1 MFLLFFLNNHFR
13 SQPLHIA
20 ASASSFGTIASNLTM
35 TDEESSVFS
44 DSMASF
50 FSTSSNRKNGK
61 GGNNQNFDTVIKLL
75 LKQYPQ
81 AAQTPHGKSGRLPLV
96 LAARVGHRTWNDGM
110 KALLRAYPPAL
121 FSGSK
126 GMIPV
131 KLYPHALALIGGAR
145 PLPSSEMDISLMTS
159 GSNHSGGNSLPSG
172 SGHSFGNSR
181 HKGRGGN
188 RLLHNLLLSKQ
199 RQMRELMGTGS
210 STVTTSASTYRSGRV
225 RNHLHDSNHRSRA
238 RISATSSFKKK
249 PAATIET
256 KEKKGK
262 VDPKLATTMFELLRM
277 KPDLVEV
284 GRSYQA
290 EIERNR
296 LEANKKKDFSRAGVS
311 PGGATVGSG
320 LARRKKTM
328 SPKLLERMTV
338 FQRKA
343 WK

>member
-1 MFLLFFLNNHFR
+1 
-13 SQPLHIA
+13 
-20 ASASSFGTIASNLTM
+20 
-35 TDEESSVFS
+35 
-44 DSMASF
+44 MASF

-96 LAARVGHRTWNDGM
+96 LAARAGHRTWNDGM

-145 PLPSSEMDISLMTS
+145 PLPSSEMDTSLMTS
-159 GSNHSGGNSLPSG
+159 GSNHSCGNSLPSG

-199 RQMRELMGTGS
+199 RQMRELMGTGN
-210 STVTTSASTYRSGRV
+210 STGRL
-225 RNHLHDSNHRSRA
+225 RNHLHGNGSNHTSLSHSSHRSRS

-249 PAATIET
+249 PAAMT
-256 KEKKGK
+256 KSKDKKGK

-290 EIERNR
+290 EIER

-311 PGGATVGSG
+311 PTGAAVGVG
-320 LARRKKTM
+320 LTRRKKTM

>member
-1 MFLLFFLNNHFR
+1 
-13 SQPLHIA
+13 
-20 ASASSFGTIASNLTM
+20 M

-81 AAQTPHGKSGRLPLV
+81 AAQTPHGRSGRLPLV
-96 LAARVGHRTWNDGM
+96 LAARAGHRTWNDGM

-131 KLYPHALALIGGAR
+131 KLYPYALALIGGVR
-145 PLPSSEMDISLMTS
+145 PLAPSEMDSSLMFL
-159 GSNHSGGNSLPSG
+159 GSNHSGDISLPSG
-172 SGHSFGNSR
+172 SGHSCGNSR

-199 RQMRELMGTGS
+199 RQMRELMGTSNANQASGPFGS
-210 STVTTSASTYRSGRV
+210 SYRGGRV
-225 RNHLHDSNHRSRA
+225 RNLLHANGSTHSSLSHSSQRSRS
-238 RISATSSFKKK
+238 RISSTSSFNKK
-249 PAATIET
+249 PAATGSKKPKT
-256 KEKKGK
+256 KT
-262 VDPKLATTMFELLRM
+262 DPKLATTMFELLRT

-290 EIERNR
+290 EVEKAR
-296 LEANKKKDFSRAGVS
+296 LEANKKKDS
-311 PGGATVGSG
+311 PGGGSPAG
-320 LARRKKTM
+320 AVSSSGFVRRKKTM
-328 SPKLLERMTV
+328 SPKLLERMTA